1 MERKEAEVV
10 CVTGASGFIGSELVR
25 QLLLRG
31 YVVHATVQD
40 LSYSLLL
47 LLPKNEQETKHLEA
61 LEGAKTRLRLFQMDL
76 LDYTSIFASING
88 VSGVFHVASPCV
100 LQVHDPQK
108 QLLEPAIEG
117 TKNVLKAAKELGVRR
132 VVLTSSF
139 STIIPNYN
147 WPADVVLNGD
157 SWSDVDYCRR
167 KGVDIRGKAL
177 VSPIERYAVVPD
189 DNVSQKDKFC
199 RGEDLILELWYS
211 VSKNL
216 AEKAAWEFAKEKD
229 LNMVV
234 VIPGAVFDPILPP
247 TINSSMSVLLRLL
260 QGCTD
265 TLQDFYGGAVHVK
278 DVALAHILV
287 YESTSATGRHLCAES
302 ISHFGDFAAKVA
314 EIYPE
319 YKLPRLPKDTQPGML
334 RDKNPSKKL
343 MDLGLQFIP
352 IEQIIKDSVESL
364 KSKGS
369 LTKIESLM
377 DSRRRR
383 LSFLL
388 LFFITA
394 AILFPN
400 LSSASSRESVKNS
413 EKSKVTLAIYY
424 ESLCPYCSNFI
435 VNDLVELF
443 ESGLISDVDLKL
455 IPYGN
460 ARIGPNDTLT
470 CQR

>member
-10 CVTGASGFIGSELVR
+10 CVTGASGFIGLELVR

-31 YVVHATVQD
+31 YVIHATVQD
-40 LSYSLLL
+40 L
-47 LLPKNEQETKHLEA
+47 KNEQETKHLEA

-108 QLLEPAIEG
+108 QLLELAIEG
-117 TKNVLKAAKELGVRR
+117 TKNVLKAAKELGVGR
-132 VVLTSSF
+132 VVLTSFF

-147 WPADVVLNGD
+147 WPTDED

-167 KGVDIRGKAL
+167 NG
-177 VSPIERYAVVPD
+177 
-189 DNVSQKDKFC
+189 
-199 RGEDLILELWYS
+199 LWYS

-234 VIPGAVFDPILPP
+234 VIPGAVFGPILPP
-247 TINSSMSVLLRLL
+247 TINSNMSVLLRLL

-319 YKLPRLPKDTQPGML
+319 YKLAKDTQPGML
-334 RDKNPSKKL
+334 RNKNPSKKL
-343 MDLGLQFIP
+343 MDLGLKFIP

-364 KSKGS
+364 KSEG
-369 LTKIESLM
+369 
-377 DSRRRR
+377 
-383 LSFLL
+383 
-388 LFFITA
+388 
-394 AILFPN
+394 
-400 LSSASSRESVKNS
+400 
-413 EKSKVTLAIYY
+413 Y
-424 ESLCPYCSNFI
+424 
-435 VNDLVELF
+435 
-443 ESGLISDVDLKL
+443 IS
-455 IPYGN
+455 
-460 ARIGPNDTLT
+460 
-470 CQR
+470 